1 MILKGI
7 IDSDTVNYKKI
18 SMVLEFPTCSWK
30 CDRDCGKQVCQ
41 NSKLATA
48 PNIEISDDD
57 IIKMYK
63 ANPLHEALVC
73 QGLEPFDSLGDIYHF
88 VRKFREK
95 SSDDIVIYTG
105 YTVEEIY
112 MYIEEFKRFKNI
124 IIKLGRFI
132 PDDESRYDP
141 LLGVTL
147 ASSNQYAILIS

>member
-63 ANPLHEALVC
+63 ANP
-73 QGLEPFDSLGDIYHF
+73 
-88 VRKFREK
+88 
-95 SSDDIVIYTG
+95 
-105 YTVEEIY
+105 Y
-112 MYIEEFKRFKNI
+112 M
-124 IIKLGRFI
+124 KLLYVK
-132 PDDESRYDP
+132 D
-141 LLGVTL
+141 
-147 ASSNQYAILIS
+147 

>member
-18 SMVLEFPTCSWK
+18 SMVLEFPACSWK

-73 QGLEPFDSLGDIYHF
+73 QGLEPFDSLGDLYHF
-88 VRKFREK
+88 VKKFREE

-132 PDDESRYDP
+132 PDDEPRYDP